1 MIARFQYLTQDLPT
15 ISHPELAEIACKNGV
30 KWLQLRT
37 KNLAYEDWLYAARS
51 VKEICD
57 AFQCTLI
64 INDNVSIAQEINA
77 HGVHLGLDDM
87 PPQKA
92 RQILGSQA
100 IIGGTANSFEDVLR
114 QANNGCNYIGLG
126 PINYTETKKNTQPQ
140 IGIPLLQ
147 QMIQMACLR
156 KIQVPIIAIGGIKLV
171 DVETILQ
178 TGVHGIAV
186 SSGVN
191 LSPIREIILQ
201 HFLEK
206 IKTIPDGQTS
216 NC

>member
-1 MIARFQYLTQDLPT
+1 MIAKFQYLTQDLAT
-15 ISHPELAEIACKNGV
+15 ISHAELAEIACKNGV

-37 KNLAYEDWLYAARS
+37 KNLAYEDWLYTARS

-92 RQILGSQA
+92 RQLLGEHI
-100 IIGGTANSFEDVLR
+100 IIGGTANTFEDILR
-114 QANNGCNYIGLG
+114 QVNNGCNYIGLG
-126 PINYTETKKNTQPQ
+126 PIYFTDTKKNTKPE
-140 IGIPLLQ
+140 IGISALQ
-147 QMIQMACLR
+147 QMMRMLCLR
-156 KIQVPIIAIGGIKLV
+156 KINVPIIAIGGIKLV
-171 DVETILQ
+171 DIEPVLK

-201 HFLEK
+201 QFLDK
-206 IKTIPDGQTS
+206 INAIPNGQTS